1 MSEAPISVPK
11 AVTHKKKHWAL
22 SIVWIIPLIAA
33 LTGGWLAVSAIRS
46 QGSII
51 TIAFDNAEGLEA
63 KQTRIKYKDVGI
75 GTVQEIRLS
84 DNHEQVIVTAQL
96 DKEANVLLRDDT
108 KFWIVKARVGGGG
121 ISGLSTLLSGAYIG
135 VEAGT
140 SERKRTEFVGL
151 EAPLVLTN
159 NLPGKTFLLKT
170 YDLGSIDYGS
180 SVYFRNINVGKV
192 VTYHLDED
200 GQNVSVEI
208 FVHAPYD
215 QFVLDETR
223 FWKTSSFD
231 VSVDTEGLKLSAGSL
246 ASVVLG
252 GITFATPGDYK
263 ENNPAKKGDVFT
275 LHHSREEAFKKRID
289 SGTAY
294 EVIFTGAV
302 HGLSPG
308 APVELLGIPVGE
320 VVSVNAAFD
329 AQKNN
334 IMIPVKIVLYSD
346 WLGPYASIANDGKP
360 LSIQERA
367 EIMKRLVESGLR
379 AQIRTSNL
387 LTGRLYI
394 MLDFFPSGKK
404 ATLDTGSAMP
414 ILPSVPGDFQ
424 NVQASLIS
432 ILDKLDKLPYND
444 LADDLRGTLRALKET
459 IDSAQIMVMHFDRE
473 VVPQI
478 TSVMSEAQRTLEK
491 SNRLL
496 AQDSPM
502 QQELHDALREV
513 SRAAQSVRDLTEYLS
528 RHPEAL
534 LRGKPD
540 EEVQ

>member
-1 MSEAPISVPK
+1 M
-11 AVTHKKKHWAL
+11 
-22 SIVWIIPLIAA
+22 
-33 LTGGWLAVSAIRS
+33 
-46 QGSII
+46 
-51 TIAFDNAEGLEA
+51 
-63 KQTRIKYKDVGI
+63 
-75 GTVQEIRLS
+75 
-84 DNHEQVIVTAQL
+84 
-96 DKEANVLLRDDT
+96 
-108 KFWIVKARVGGGG
+108 
-121 ISGLSTLLSGAYIG
+121 
-135 VEAGT
+135 
-140 SERKRTEFVGL
+140 
-151 EAPLVLTN
+151 
-159 NLPGKTFLLKT
+159 
-170 YDLGSIDYGS
+170 
-180 SVYFRNINVGKV
+180 
-192 VTYHLDED
+192 
-200 GQNVSVEI
+200 
-208 FVHAPYD
+208 
-215 QFVLDETR
+215 
-223 FWKTSSFD
+223 
-231 VSVDTEGLKLSAGSL
+231 
-246 ASVVLG
+246 
-252 GITFATPGDYK
+252 
-263 ENNPAKKGDVFT
+263 
-275 LHHSREEAFKKRID
+275 
-289 SGTAY
+289 
-294 EVIFTGAV
+294 
-302 HGLSPG
+302 
-308 APVELLGIPVGE
+308 ELLGIPVGE

-346 WLGPYASIANDGKP
+346 WLGPYASITNDGKP

-502 QQELHDALREV
+502 QQELHDALSEV